1 MIDKKTIENLLSQ
14 MPEQMDVDDL
24 LSKIV
29 LLHKIEN
36 AVLQSDKREVIST
49 DEIKSK
55 VLKWSK

>member
-29 LLHKIEN
+29 LLHKIEK